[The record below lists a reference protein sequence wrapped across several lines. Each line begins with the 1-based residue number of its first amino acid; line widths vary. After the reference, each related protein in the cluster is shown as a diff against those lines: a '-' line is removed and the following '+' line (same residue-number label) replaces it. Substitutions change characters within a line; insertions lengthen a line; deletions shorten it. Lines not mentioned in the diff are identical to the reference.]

1 MIIDIIKDGSLERL
15 LLVIIVFGGIVF
27 LLAKDGAV
35 DERLFDVAFVIIGFY
50 FGSTIEKTRQANRDS
65 TKVLS

>member
-1 MIIDIIKDGSLERL
+1 MIEIIRDGSLERL
-15 LLVIIVFGGIVF
+15 LLVIIVFGGIVL
-27 LLAKDGAV
+27 LLAKDGAI

-50 FGSTIEKTRQANRDS
+50 FGTNIEKIRQFNNGS